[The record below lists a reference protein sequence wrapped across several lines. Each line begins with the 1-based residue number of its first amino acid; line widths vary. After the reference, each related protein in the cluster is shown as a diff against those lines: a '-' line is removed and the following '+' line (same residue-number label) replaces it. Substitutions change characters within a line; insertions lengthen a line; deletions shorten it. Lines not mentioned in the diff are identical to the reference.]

1 MIKTILEGLKFATNE
16 TEEIRIAKG
25 KYKIATNLKEAIK
38 QIKDGRRKSN
48 QDQRGSET
56 SRAIL

>member
-25 KYKIATNLKEAIK
+25 KYKIATNIKEAIK
-38 QIKDGRRKSN
+38 EIKNGRRKSN
-48 QDQRGSET
+48 
-56 SRAIL
+56 